1 MIIYIIIN
9 LYKQKIKDKL
19 KRKFEDM
26 HPSLQKLINN
36 YISEISPKYAFE
48 KEQEK
53 IKLISLLSLVNFSE
67 LSNVTLK
74 YHLKQDLLKSLQM
87 NRKSQNL
94 TKIKSVYVEKSFNF
108 GNSVVLLNNLLYY
121 CEILNISNIYLN
133 SKKIWPIFANIT
145 KKTFNI
151 SLIHKKNLDFTDE
164 SVAVFDKKLVF
175 FQNIIKQ
182 EIRIDK
188 LGLEIKKNLPK
199 FDINPNDLFIHIRS
213 GDIFRYQ
220 SNRGMSYAQP
230 PLCFYENILNSFKF
244 RRIYIIAQDKL
255 NPLINILTKKFKKI
269 IFSINSLKEDIFILL
284 NAYNIVA
291 SISSLL
297 TTLIII
303 NDNLKILWEYD
314 LYRLPEK
321 YLHLHHDIYNYKIK
335 YSIYKMYP
343 SKKYKNM
350 MFPWRNTKYQRYLMI
365 HEKCKNFKLFKY

>member
-1 MIIYIIIN
+1 MIIYTIGY
-9 LYKQKIKDKL
+9 LYKQNIKNKL
-19 KRKFEDM
+19 KRKFDDM
-26 HPSLQKLINN
+26 HPSLQKFINN
-36 YISEISPKYAFE
+36 YISEISPKYSFE

-74 YHLKQDLLKSLQM
+74 YHLKQDLLKNLQI
-87 NRKSQNL
+87 NRKNKNL
-94 TKIKSVYVEKSFNF
+94 TKIKTVYVEKSFNF
-108 GNSVVLLNNLLYY
+108 GNSIVLLNNLLYY

-133 SKKIWPIFANIT
+133 SKRIWPIFANIT
-145 KKTFNI
+145 KKTINI
-151 SLIHKKNLDFTDE
+151 SLVPKKNVDFTDE
-164 SVAVFDKKLVF
+164 SVVVFDKKLLY
-175 FQNIIKQ
+175 FQKIIKQ

-188 LGLEIKKNLPK
+188 LKYEIKNNLPK
-199 FDINPNDLFIHIRS
+199 VDINPNDLFIHIRS

-244 RRIYIIAQDKL
+244 MRIYIIAQDKL
-255 NPLINILTKKFKKI
+255 NPLINILTKKFKNI
-269 IFSINSLKEDIFILL
+269 IFNIHSLKEDFLLLL

-297 TTLIII
+297 TTSIII

-321 YLHLHHDIYNYKIK
+321 YLHLHHDIYNYKINL
-335 YSIYKMYP
+335 SIYKMYP
-343 SKKYKNM
+343 SKKYKNI
-350 MFPWRNTKYQRYLMI
+350 MFPWRNTKHQRYLMI
-365 HEKCKNFKLFKY
+365 HEKCKNFNLFKY